1 MRNREWKSKT
11 KRDLMIEVWEY
22 LDCESVG
29 EAEIRQISDVV
40 KARFG
45 EGAVEMPAVIARLL
59 ADEGAELRHAEVLRL
74 DVEIRQVDPYQAMFR
89 NVLKFADFD
98 QARASIRRLDNL
110 RKNFERKKDR
120 EGLRL
125 VREKVQKGRNRALMI
140 ARNPAVEERKRF
152 EKLEIAEWFSVWL
165 RQPEIFEDWVELRQ
179 RSKDF
184 RGKFGQ
190 GGQDKIEPG
199 QPG

>member
-1 MRNREWKSKT
+1 MRNKEWKSKT

-29 EAEIRQISDVV
+29 EVEIRQISEVV
-40 KARFG
+40 KERFG

-74 DVEIRQVDPYQAMFR
+74 DVEVRQIDPYQAMFR
-89 NVLKFADFD
+89 NVLKFADFKD
-98 QARASIRRLDNL
+98 ARASIRRLDNL
-110 RKNFERKKDR
+110 RKNFERKKDG

-125 VREKVQKGRNRALMI
+125 VREKVQKGRDRALMI

-179 RSKDF
+179 RSKEF

-190 GGQDKIEPG
+190 EGEDKITER
-199 QPG
+199 

>member
-1 MRNREWKSKT
+1 
-11 KRDLMIEVWEY
+11 MIEVWEY

-29 EAEIRQISDVV
+29 EAEIRQISEVV
-40 KARFG
+40 RERFG

-74 DVEIRQVDPYQAMFR
+74 DVEIRQIDPYQAMFR
-89 NVLKFADFD
+89 NVLKFANFD

-110 RKNFERKKDR
+110 RKNFERKKDG

-125 VREKVQKGRNRALMI
+125 VREKVQQGRDRAMMI
-140 ARNPAVEERKRF
+140 SRNPAVEERKRF
-152 EKLEIAEWFSVWL
+152 EKMEIAEWFSVWL

-190 GGQDKIEPG
+190 AGQDKITS
-199 QPG
+199 QSIDATDSD